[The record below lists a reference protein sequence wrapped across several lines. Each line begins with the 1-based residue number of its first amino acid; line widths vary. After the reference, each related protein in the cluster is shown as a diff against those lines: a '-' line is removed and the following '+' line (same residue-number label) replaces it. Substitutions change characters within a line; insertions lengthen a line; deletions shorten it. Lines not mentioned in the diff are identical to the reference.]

1 MAEHPEPVAAAIDAA
16 MRSQLASLRAA
27 IEHGVPRVGWK
38 VGFHD
43 AAAQQRMGIG
53 GPLMG
58 TLDGARVVPDG
69 GTYHPRPG
77 SRPRAEVE
85 VALHIGRR
93 VEAGVS
99 LEDARAAI
107 AGIAPAFELVDLTKL
122 VPPLAAMVENSFAR
136 DAVVFGD
143 DQPLAVFAE
152 MLRWG
157 LPRLLRGGE
166 VLREGQAGRVPED
179 VATVVVSAAAI
190 LGRYGEALEP
200 GDRIICGSY
209 IEPVDIAPGDE
220 LVAELGPLGR
230 IGIKVGEPRG

>member
-16 MRSQLASLRAA
+16 MRKQLANLKAA
-27 IEHGVPRVGWK
+27 AARGVPRVGWK

-43 AAAQQRMGIG
+43 AAAHQRMGIG

-58 TLDGARVVPDG
+58 TLDGSRVVPDG

-93 VEAGVS
+93 VAAGVS

-107 AGIAPAFELVDLTKL
+107 AGIAPAFELVDLAK
-122 VPPLAAMVENSFAR
+122 PMQPIGAMVEGGILH
-136 DAVVFGD
+136 DAVAFGD

-157 LPRLLRGGE
+157 LPKLLRGGE

-179 VATVVVSAAAI
+179 VATVVVSAANI

-209 IEPVDIAPGDE
+209 IEPADIAPGDE
-220 LVAELGPLGR
+220 LTADLGPLGR
-230 IGIKVGEPRG
+230 IGIRVGESRA